1 MYKKITSYSDEIK
14 EISVSDLE
22 NKLIAAGNKSGLA
35 ANKIK
40 AVAEE
45 TFTTL
50 YENMPEQEVDRA
62 IMQSAA
68 QHIKDDPAYDK
79 LAAGLLLELI
89 YRETL
94 GVNSSDANFLEVYQ
108 SAWRK
113 EVKMGI
119 EKGWLSPKLETFD
132 WNNLAGLLKSER
144 DDLFT
149 YAGLETLSRRYMMRD
164 DKQKLMETPQY
175 FWLRLAMGLAW
186 NEKNLNEVAGEFYDR
201 MSQLYYIPGGSTN
214 VNAGA
219 LKPRLSNCFI
229 MEMEDNVDH
238 IGKTV
243 SDVLKL
249 SKATGGIGL
258 AVTKLRASGS
268 PISTNNTFSSGPIPF
283 LHIIDSAIRAIS
295 RAGKKMGALCF
306 YMENWHFDFQEYLDL
321 KQNAGD
327 DYRRTRTANTAVYI
341 SDEFMKR
348 VKADDYWYLFDP
360 KDTADL
366 VDLYGEAFSRR
377 YQEYCALAE
386 FGELKAYKKI
396 KALDQFRQIIVS
408 LQAAA
413 HPWITFKD
421 AINVRALNNNTGTIY
436 GSNLCTEI
444 TLPTNKDNVA
454 VCNLAS
460 INLVRHLIETET
472 DDSGA
477 SAGIEINWEEL
488 NKSVRL
494 AVRQLDNLVDINE
507 PPIEEARNFDS
518 HNRAIGLGVMGL
530 ADLFER
536 FDIAYDS
543 EAAYELTDK
552 VMEFISYQA
561 IDESTNLAKER
572 GAYDNFSG
580 SLWSKGLV
588 PLDTIKILEDNR
600 TAGANND
607 GVALINKSS
616 SLDWEVLRAKVKI
629 GMRNS
634 TLMAVAPTANI
645 GLVAGTSTGID
656 PRFAQIFSRNTLG
669 GKHMELN
676 INLVT
681 KLKEL
686 GLWERA
692 KDDILASY
700 GDISGLDYIPAEI
713 KLVYKDSFSVNPQA
727 FVEVASRAQKW
738 VDQAIS
744 RNMYLESRDIDN
756 VMKVYVDA
764 WERGLKTTYY
774 LHMKPRHSAEQST
787 LAINKSTAI
796 GKAGFGAAI
805 NKSGFGAAV
814 IATKAEVSEL
824 VESPVQPKEIKQE
837 YKACPIDPQERA
849 QCDSCQ

>member
-1 MYKKITSYSDEIK
+1 MSKRITLYSGEIK
-14 EISVSDLE
+14 EISTSDLE
-22 NKLIAAGNKSGLA
+22 KKLISAGKKSGLPGES
-35 ANKIK
+35 IK

-45 TFTTL
+45 TFSTL

-62 IMQSAA
+62 LMQSAA

-89 YRETL
+89 YLEAL
-94 GVNSSDANFLEVYQ
+94 GVSSSDANFLEIYK
-108 SAWRK
+108 SAWGK
-113 EVKMGI
+113 ELKAGI
-119 EKGWLSPKLETFD
+119 EKGWLSPKLEIFD
-132 WNNLAGLLKSER
+132 WNNLSELIKPER

-366 VDLYGEAFSRR
+366 VDLYGEAFSSR
-377 YQEYCALAE
+377 YQEYCAMAE
-386 FGELKAYKKI
+386 SGELKAYKKI

-460 INLVRHLIETET
+460 INLVRHLKEGA
-472 DDSGA
+472 DDSGV
-477 SAGIEINWEEL
+477 STRIEINWEEL

-507 PPIEEARNFDS
+507 PPIEEARNFDT

-543 EAAYELTDK
+543 VAAYELTDK

-572 GAYDNFSG
+572 GTYDNFPG

-607 GVALINKSS
+607 GVALINKSF
-616 SLDWEVLRAKVKI
+616 SLDWNNLRAKVKI

-634 TLMAVAPTANI
+634 TLMAIAPTANI

-686 GLWERA
+686 GLWEKA

-700 GDISGLDYIPAEI
+700 GDISDLDYIPAEI
-713 KLVYKDSFSVNPQA
+713 KLVYKDSFSVDPQA

-796 GKAGFGAAI
+796 GKAGFGAVSR
-805 NKSGFGAAV
+805 SGFGAVAV
-814 IATKAEVSEL
+814 SVKVEATAPMQNEETEAKND
-824 VESPVQPKEIKQE
+824 